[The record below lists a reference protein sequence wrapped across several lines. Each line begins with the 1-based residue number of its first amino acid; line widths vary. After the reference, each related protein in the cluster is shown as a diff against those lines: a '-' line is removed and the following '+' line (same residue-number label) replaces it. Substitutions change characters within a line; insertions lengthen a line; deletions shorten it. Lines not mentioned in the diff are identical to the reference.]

1 MQCLTLLGHL
11 AEWWLTQHR
20 DLALKLP
27 KIRRYAVNLVR
38 VAPGDPE
45 PAYDGVA
52 ELWFDKEEDLFAA
65 YKTDIGKA
73 VAEDSLA
80 RVVSFVYRGFS
91 FDTLCQTV
99 LAHVRRD
106 SAVVSSL
113 AFSVRTPETTYKT
126 YSLAS
131 AKFSAS
137 INSLKTPR
145 CDNLQTTSL
154 TCSANARLQCPPSS
168 STTHNAGV
176 LVHFIPAQSRL
187 RVKPCSG

>member
-1 MQCLTLLGHL
+1 MLRLVFVSMCCSNLEARTSEPRLHLSHTVHRTIKTINQSINQYNQRATQCLALLDHL

-80 RVVSFVYRGFS
+80 RVVSFVCRGGG
-91 FDTLCQTV
+91 L
-99 LAHVRRD
+99 L
-106 SAVVSSL
+106 
-113 AFSVRTPETTYKT
+113 
-126 YSLAS
+126 
-131 AKFSAS
+131 
-137 INSLKTPR
+137 
-145 CDNLQTTSL
+145 
-154 TCSANARLQCPPSS
+154 
-168 STTHNAGV
+168 
-176 LVHFIPAQSRL
+176 
-187 RVKPCSG
+187 

>member
-80 RVVSFVYRGFS
+80 RVVSCVWVGGGGVS
-91 FDTLCQTV
+91 FDTLCQTL

-113 AFSVRTPETTYKT
+113 AFSIRTPETTHKT
-126 YSLAS
+126 YSLAA

-137 INSLKTPR
+137 INSLNTPR
-145 CDNLQTTSL
+145 CDYLRTFSL
-154 TCSANARLQCPPSS
+154 TCSANARLQ
-168 STTHNAGV
+168 
-176 LVHFIPAQSRL
+176 
-187 RVKPCSG
+187 